1 VPLEWIGVTQPFT
14 PGDVAEMDRELALPG
29 GAG

>member
-14 PGDVAEMDRELALPG
+14 GADVAEMDRELALESKS
-29 GAG
+29 